1 MGEEYCDLFQTDP
14 RGAAPGA
21 ARRWALVLLDAFA
34 EPAMRRVRA
43 RARAA
48 ADRRAGDDR
57 AGDAATGRRRRRRVD
72 VVVGVFSRR
81 HRTRASALR
90 VVRGDRARRRVLAV
104 VRPRAPR
111 DGRPDARR
119 ARARAPRAFFRDWL
133 LLLLRAPRGGR
144 ALRVRRRGGAG
155 REAAARAAGVP
166 ARRAARVRGVRR
178 LFSKH
183 GGCASRL
190 GKRGVETRERRVSR
204 ERRRRRRIRAKDDAV
219 VRDARGGRVASI
231 GGDVSECVSTTRRE
245 SRRRLCLVV
254 VSAGPKEVRAV
265 FIRARRARGDAM
277 RARLLLVVRR
287 ELVRAK
293 AGVPVVSRAR
303 RAAVARSRRGVLR
316 REAREARGLRRERT
330 VVYRSSRS

>member
-1 MGEEYCDLFQTDP
+1 
-14 RGAAPGA
+14 
-21 ARRWALVLLDAFA
+21 
-34 EPAMRRVRA
+34 MRRVRA
-43 RARAA
+43 RAREPPPTAGRETTA
-48 ADRRAGDDR
+48 RETPPRATP
-57 AGDAATGRRRRRRVD
+57 ATPRRRRRRRL
-72 VVVGVFSRR
+72 SRS

-90 VVRGDRARRRVLAV
+90 VVRGDRARCRVRAV
-104 VRPRAPR
+104 FRPRAPR
-111 DGRPDARR
+111 DRRPDARR
-119 ARARAPRAFFRDWL
+119 ARARAPRAFFCDWL
-133 LLLLRAPRGGR
+133 LLLLRAPRCGR
-144 ALRVRRRGGAG
+144 ALRVRRRGGPG

-166 ARRAARVRGVRR
+166 ASRAARVRGVRR
-178 LFSKH
+178 LFSKN
-183 GGCASRL
+183 GGCAR
-190 GKRGVETRERRVSR
+190 GKRGVETRERHVSR
-204 ERRRRRRIRAKDDAV
+204 ERRRRRRTRAKDDAV

-316 REAREARGLRRERT
+316 REAREARGLCRERT
-330 VVYRSSRS
+330 VVYRCSRS

>member
-1 MGEEYCDLFQTDP
+1 
-14 RGAAPGA
+14 
-21 ARRWALVLLDAFA
+21 
-34 EPAMRRVRA
+34 MRRVRA

-48 ADRRAGDDR
+48 PTPGGRRPRGEAAAR
-57 AGDAATGRRRRRRVD
+57 AAATPRRRRRRRL
-72 VVVGVFSRR
+72 SRR
-81 HRTRASALR
+81 RRTRASALR
-90 VVRGDRARRRVLAV
+90 VVRGDRARCRVRAV
-104 VRPRAPR
+104 DRPRAPR
-111 DGRPDARR
+111 DRRPDARALVR
-119 ARARAPRAFFRDWL
+119 GHPRFVTVYFSSA
-133 LLLLRAPRGGR
+133 
-144 ALRVRRRGGAG
+144 AG
-155 REAAARAAGVP
+155 RRAARRASAPEGRKEAAARAAGVP
-166 ARRAARVRGVRR
+166 ASRAARVRGVHR
-178 LFSKH
+178 LFSKN
-183 GGCASRL
+183 GGCARGSAASDSGTPRL
-190 GKRGVETRERRVSR
+190 R

-254 VSAGPKEVRAV
+254 VSAGPKEVRDV

-330 VVYRSSRS
+330 VVYRCSRS